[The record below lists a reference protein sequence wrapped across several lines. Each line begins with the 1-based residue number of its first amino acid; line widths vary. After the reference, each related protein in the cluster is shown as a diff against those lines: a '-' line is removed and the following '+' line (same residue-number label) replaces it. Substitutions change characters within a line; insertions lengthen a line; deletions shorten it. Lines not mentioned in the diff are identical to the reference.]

1 MDQMWFGGGSAP
13 GGESRDPRERWW
25 YQKDERQLGGRLL
38 QTADAVDT
46 RTVGRQLA
54 ILDRF
59 VRLYG
64 DLASVPDGVPLVRRG
79 RPEERRP
86 VAANICDTLK
96 AEISKTS
103 PRPMFVTHGG
113 SWDQQRTAQ
122 RLTAGCD
129 WAFGDQDMVP
139 KGRRI
144 AVDSMVAGAGF
155 ARPVQNLDKTV
166 SLERCFPCDVLMD
179 DSACVDEMPRDLY
192 HRRFVDRAM
201 LWELYPD
208 KKTRQMIENAEPAG
222 WSLTNPHSSS
232 ADVVEIIEGW
242 HLPSFQGEIDG
253 RTAEDGR
260 WGIVLRCAG
269 NSDHGGALLEHGSY
283 TRPHHQIVGMRSIRP
298 SKGWWGIPLI
308 DRVAASHLELNKM
321 MDRVGQMMHRHA
333 CNRTWIPEASSVS
346 PADIQNTI
354 GAIIKFRGNIPPQF
368 ETPNPV
374 NPGVF
379 DYCDRLESYGHKDA
393 GVSPYAASATTPSNL
408 ESGRAIRI
416 HREEGT
422 LRQVDIFDEYE
433 DLHCGLAR
441 RWAEAEAELSED
453 DPGRE
458 TPYEVDGCKDTIRWS
473 HVTKELDSMAITPKP
488 TSGLAATPA
497 ARMQDIQDGVRAR
510 TFNPE
515 DALRL
520 STDPDLKALR
530 EERLA
535 PLNRLHKV
543 LDGML
548 DGGPYVAPDP
558 EMDLARGIEL
568 CLSKINA
575 AVVRECPPERVNRLR
590 QWWPDAQAQLKKAQE
605 AAAPPPVPMPG
616 PEAGA
621 HLPPGTADGPMGA
634 PPGQMD
640 EQQLAAEMG
649 MAQPPGPLP
658 QA

>member
-1 MDQMWFGGGSAP
+1 MWFGGGAP
-13 GGESRDPRERWW
+13 SGGESRDPRERWW
-25 YQKDERQLGGRLL
+25 YQEDERELGSRLL
-38 QTADAVDT
+38 ATADAVDT
-46 RTVGRQLA
+46 RTMGRQLA

-96 AEISKTS
+96 AEISRTP
-103 PRPMFVTHGG
+103 PRPMFVSHGG

-122 RLTAGCD
+122 RLTAACD
-129 WAFGDQDMVP
+129 WVFGRQSMVP

-155 ARPVQNLDKTV
+155 ARPVQQLDGRVT
-166 SLERCFPCDVLMD
+166 LERSFPCDVLMD
-179 DSACVDEMPRDLY
+179 DSACVDEMPRDIY

-208 KKTRQMIENAEPAG
+208 KQIRQMIEVAEPAG
-222 WSLTNPHSSS
+222 WSLTNPHSAS
-232 ADVVEIIEGW
+232 ADVVEIVEGW

-253 RTAEDGR
+253 RTAGDGR
-260 WGIVLRCAG
+260 WAIVLRTAG
-269 NSDHGGALLEHGSY
+269 NSDHGGGLLEHGPY
-283 TRPHHQIVGMRSIRP
+283 TRPHHQIVGMRSIKP
-298 SKGWWGIPLI
+298 SRGWWGIPLI

-321 MDRVGQMMHRHA
+321 MDRVGQMFHRAA
-333 CNRTWIPEASSVS
+333 CNRTWLPDDSAVS

-354 GAIIKFRGNIPPQF
+354 GAIIKYRGRIPPQF
-368 ETPNPV
+368 EAPNPV
-374 NPGVF
+374 NPGVL
-379 DYCDRLESYGHKDA
+379 DYCDRLESSGHKDA

-422 LRQVDIFDEYE
+422 LRQVDIYDEYE
-433 DLHCGLAR
+433 DLHCELAR
-441 RWAEAEAELSED
+441 RWAEAEAELSEE

-458 TPYEVDGCKDTIRWS
+458 TPYEVDGCRDAIRWS
-473 HVTKELDSMAITPKP
+473 QVTKELDSMAITPKP

-497 ARMQDIQDGVRAR
+497 ARMQDISDGVKEG
-510 TFNPE
+510 TFTPE

-548 DGGPYVAPDP
+548 DGGPYVAPDM

-568 CLSKINA
+568 CLAKISA
-575 AVVRECPPERVNRLR
+575 AVVRECPPERIDLLR
-590 QWWPDAQAQLKKAQE
+590 RWWPDAQTKLDQAK
-605 AAAPPPVPMPG
+605 AAAQPAVPAPGPMPG
-616 PEAGA
+616 AEPPLPPEAAG
-621 HLPPGTADGPMGA
+621 LLEP
-634 PPGQMD
+634 PPGQ
-640 EQQLAAEMG
+640 
-649 MAQPPGPLP
+649 PPALP
-658 QA
+658 MT